1 MNINLQKSLQTF
13 AAIAGAISI
22 IIVAYEWVASKQYV
36 QQATDPI
43 SKDVKQILAIGIADQ
58 ISTLHR
64 YNCNN
69 PDDDQFVSLM
79 REKKLK
85 FAELTGREYM
95 EVPCDKLSN

>member
-1 MNINLQKSLQTF
+1 MSIQKPLQTF
-13 AAIAGAISI
+13 TAIAAAIAI
-22 IIVAYEWVASKQYV
+22 IFAAYEWVASKQYV
-36 QQATDPI
+36 TQATDPI

-69 PDDDQFVSLM
+69 PDDEQFVSLL

-95 EVPCDKLSN
+95 EVPCDRLSN